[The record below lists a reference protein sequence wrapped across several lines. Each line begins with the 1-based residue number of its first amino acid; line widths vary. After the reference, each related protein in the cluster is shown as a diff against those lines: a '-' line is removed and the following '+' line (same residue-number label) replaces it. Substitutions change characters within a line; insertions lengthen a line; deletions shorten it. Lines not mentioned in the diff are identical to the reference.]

1 MEDKKETVT
10 KSFHGLTVKNL
21 LVMVVSTLL
30 IFSVW
35 VGVVSV
41 KQEGVWST
49 EAQTV
54 EDEFKLKA
62 LDYINAYNQAN
73 PENNITVTQDI
84 IGTYNQH
91 IDTLTG
97 WQHFEEFDASLF
109 SLAVERMGYVAE
121 YNTDLNKTVVGGI
134 RKIVGVEEKPYIE
147 VMVVKEHSQ

>member
-10 KSFHGLTVKNL
+10 KSFQGLTVKNL

-91 IDTLTG
+91 IDTLT
-97 WQHFEEFDASLF
+97 
-109 SLAVERMGYVAE
+109 
-121 YNTDLNKTVVGGI
+121 
-134 RKIVGVEEKPYIE
+134 
-147 VMVVKEHSQ
+147 